1 MKANLLKANFEKI
14 SLFWRFFLG
23 FWVCLIGA
31 ALATT
36 AVHRLLQEEPT
47 DLELNQGPRAQ
58 LVMDAA
64 AVVLQTQGADAL
76 ATMLERRV
84 DRGGKVFPLYV
95 VNVNNKELL
104 GRVVPEELKAGVQ
117 AAFSASVPGTV
128 VGAGVGAISAD
139 RPRPAGVQK
148 VLDPSGKP
156 WVLFVA
162 RGPRPAGGPGA
173 ESKAGMKPGG
183 LGAPPPF
190 GPAWMLIGFLFA
202 SFVFAW
208 FLARR
213 FSSPFASLRAGFQ
226 QVADG
231 KLDTRIA
238 QGSERH
244 DEVGQLLSGFDK
256 MAAQLQSQMNQQK
269 ALLHDVSHELRSPL
283 ARLNMA
289 TGLARQNPQNTQKL
303 EECLNRVETEAERL
317 DHLIG
322 QLLRL
327 SRLQSD
333 VKPEFSR
340 HNVIELLGNLIEDA
354 QFEAEQSGKRVRFDC
369 DVRDWT
375 MMCNPDALHSAFEN
389 GVRNAIRHTPQGTE
403 VRVSCL
409 ISSSIS
415 SLTTTAVK
423 DPSKEAPKEHL
434 LIRIE
439 DEGGGLPEPILEKLF
454 APFFKMGS
462 HRGHGLGLAIL
473 KKAIELHQGKVSAFN
488 SKPHNGGQG
497 LVLEFVL
504 PRG

>member
-1 MKANLLKANFEKI
+1 LLKGDVLKFRPLKLN
-14 SLFWRFFLG
+14 LFWRFFLG
-23 FWVCLIGA
+23 FWACLIGA

-36 AVHRLLQEEPT
+36 VVHRLLQEEPT

-58 LVMDAA
+58 LVMDTA

-84 DRGGKVFPLYV
+84 DRGGRVFPLYV
-95 VNVNNKELL
+95 VNSNNKELL
-104 GRVVPEELKAGVQ
+104 GRDIPEEVKAGVQ
-117 AAFSASVPGTV
+117 SALEGAA
-128 VGAGVGAISAD
+128 GADHIKQM
-139 RPRPAGVQK
+139 GVQR
-148 VLDPSGKP
+148 VMDPEGGS

-162 RGPRPAGGPGA
+162 RGPRPAGAPRVGPPQ
-173 ESKAGMKPGG
+173 AGP
-183 LGAPPPF
+183 LGPV
-190 GPAWMLIGFLFA
+190 WMLIGFLFA

-213 FSSPFASLRAGFQ
+213 FSSPFARLRAGFQ
-226 QVADG
+226 QVAEG
-231 KLDTRIA
+231 KLDTRISL
-238 QGSERH
+238 GPERR

-256 MAAQLQSQMNQQK
+256 MATQLQSQMSQQK

-303 EECLNRVETEAERL
+303 EEYLNRVETEAERL

-322 QLLRL
+322 QLLHL

-333 VKPEFSR
+333 VKPEFSS

-369 DVRDWT
+369 DVNGWA

-389 GVRNAIRHTPQGTE
+389 GVRNAIRHTPEGTE
-403 VRVSCL
+403 VRVRC
-409 ISSSIS
+409 
-415 SLTTTAVK
+415 TV
-423 DPSKEAPKEHL
+423 SKTKGSAKEQLH
-434 LIRIE
+434 IRIE
-439 DEGGGLPEPILEKLF
+439 DEGGGLPQPILEKLF
-454 APFFKMGS
+454 TPFFKMGS

-473 KKAIELHQGKVSAFN
+473 KKAIELHQGEVRAFN
-488 SKPHNGGQG
+488 SDPQVGKQG